1 MINYWTTII
10 DSCRGNSK
18 ALWSKLRTLLEPQ
31 SNTVTDLTADDLARY
46 FVTKIEC
53 IRAFTAAA
61 PAPNISDRVVPDLL
75 NDLAP
80 VTAEEVAKLLAK
92 LPAKQ
97 CHLDPVPTWLVKRA
111 SDILAPV
118 IASVC
123 NALFQQ
129 VTFPTRCKQAIVRP
143 LLKNARWTLT
153 TRPHIDLSPIFPS
166 CLLYTSD
173 AADE

>member
-1 MINYWTTII
+1 MSAHAQVTRRHSGR
-10 DSCRGNSK
+10 SCGPYLNLS
-18 ALWSKLRTLLEPQ
+18 P
-31 SNTVTDLTADDLARY
+31 TVIDLTADDLARY
-46 FVTKIEC
+46 FVKKIER

-75 NDLAP
+75 NDLAS

-123 NALFQQ
+123 NASFQQ
-129 VTFPTRCKQAIVRP
+129 VTRCKQAIVRP
-143 LLKNARWTLT
+143 LLKKT
-153 TRPHIDLSPIFPS
+153 H
-166 CLLYTSD
+166 
-173 AADE
+173 DER

>member
-1 MINYWTTII
+1 M
-10 DSCRGNSK
+10 
-18 ALWSKLRTLLEPQ
+18 
-31 SNTVTDLTADDLARY
+31 
-46 FVTKIEC
+46 TKIER

-61 PAPNISDRVVPDLL
+61 PALNISDRVVPDLL

-123 NALFQQ
+123 NASFQQ
-129 VTFPTRCKQAIVRP
+129 VTFPTRCKQPIVRP
-143 LLKNARWTLT
+143 LLKKSHDGR
-153 TRPHIDLSPIFPS
+153 
-166 CLLYTSD
+166 
-173 AADE
+173 